1 MNKKNAV
8 FDIVVQKEREKIWN
22 YHSFVVSLQANN
34 KMMKKE
40 KESKPY
46 PIIDEE
52 DGCSLSAQEP
62 ICNAACDYDE
72 FVIPDEVAYA
82 RIVDGV
88 LQITPDIEEEVAEV
102 ERGETVSM
110 TEFKTMFAKWL

>member
-1 MNKKNAV
+1 MNKNKKAV
-8 FDIVVQKEREKIWN
+8 FDIVVQKKREKIWN
-22 YHSFVVSLQANN
+22 SHSFVVSLQTNN
-34 KMMKKE
+34 KMMK

-52 DGCSLSAQEP
+52 DGSSLSAQEP

-88 LQITPDIEEEVAEV
+88 LQINYRKFSLSMMSVTAATLIVAV
-102 ERGETVSM
+102 YYVVCLRI
-110 TEFKTMFAKWL
+110 

>member
-1 MNKKNAV
+1 MNKNEKAV
-8 FDIVVQKEREKIWN
+8 FDIVVQKKREKIWN

-40 KESKPY
+40 SKPY

-52 DGCSLSAQEP
+52 DGSSLSAQEP

-72 FVIPDEVAYA
+72 FVIPDEVSYA